1 MTAADSKRRTLAQRL
16 HAAWRALSRGSASVG
31 QTLAEAEK
39 LRRMYQQFREI
50 LNLNDSTLQ
59 LIADIEDRLSG
70 RTPFALIPLVQRIR
84 RVSIDVFVM
93 AKDLNQIADGRY
105 SHLFEAC
112 RRVDA
117 QMEAECAS
125 PRQDFPGPLLLPLS
139 ELRAGDD
146 PRAGTK
152 MANLGEVQNAL
163 GLEVPEGFVITTAA
177 FAKFMSQNE
186 LFERAERLEEVL
198 EMFGPRSL
206 AEACR
211 EVQLAIIAAPVP
223 AEVASQL
230 HAAYALLAGSR
241 ELLVAMRSSAVGEDQ
256 AASHAGQYYTEL
268 NVGQSWL
275 LDAYRSVLASAYSQG
290 AVSYRF
296 ERGRTSSEAFMA
308 VGCLSMLK
316 PRCSGIMFSRGF
328 DDPAA
333 DRVIISAVSELAAGV
348 AWGKQ
353 GAEEIVLEAGTPPA
367 AANSCLAPDEL
378 EKLRHIA
385 RRLEAHFRGPQ
396 DVEWAILPDGRIFIL
411 QTRPMVAGQ
420 PVQNQMPEIGA
431 NHKPLLAGGLPACRG
446 AGSGPV
452 ALVRTDEDLDGFPP
466 GAVLV
471 ARHSSPS
478 FSRVMAH
485 AAAIVTDVGSPSGHM
500 AILAREFGVPAIVGL
515 AGATAALPAGQ
526 LVTVDANSCRVLA
539 GALSLP
545 PGQRTSRLPLA
556 DSPAVLALRRIAK
569 AVTPLHLIDPAAPD
583 FTPANCRSLHDLIRF
598 VHEKVF
604 EVMFFL
610 SDRAVPDQKN
620 ALKIQGN
627 LPYDV
632 LVLDVGGGIADGA
645 RQSGRLHPD
654 EIQSAPMQA
663 FLQGL
668 LDSRIRW
675 DLPRSVSAKGFLS
688 VLGQGIAGP
697 PAEAQGVGRVSY
709 AIISDRYMNFST
721 KAGYHFN
728 TVDTYCGKSLN
739 KNYIHFRFT
748 GGAARDER
756 RERRVR
762 FLSQVLTKLDFKVQ
776 SRADVLVA
784 RLEKY
789 DRDFIQSRL
798 ADLGRL
804 TLCARQLDMLMDSDH
819 SPDFFA
825 KAFLAGEMHRF

>member
-1 MTAADSKRRTLAQRL
+1 MTSSDPNHSAIAKWFKTAWQALARR
-16 HAAWRALSRGSASVG
+16 SASAE
-31 QTLAEAEK
+31 QTQAQAEK
-39 LRRMYQQFREI
+39 LRRMYEQFREI

-70 RTPFALIPLVQRIR
+70 WKPFALKPLVQRIR
-84 RVSIDVFVM
+84 RGSIDVFMMV
-93 AKDLNQIADGRY
+93 KDLNQIADGRY
-105 SHLFEAC
+105 SNLFETC

-117 QMEAECAS
+117 ELEAECAS
-125 PRQDFPGPLLLPLS
+125 LRQNFPGPLVLPL
-139 ELRAGDD
+139 EALRAGDA

-152 MANLGEVQNAL
+152 MANLGEVRNAL
-163 GLEVPEGFVITTAA
+163 GLLVPEGFVITTAA
-177 FAKFMSQNE
+177 FAQFMSQNE
-186 LFERAERLEEVL
+186 LWERAERLEEIL
-198 EMFGPRSL
+198 EVFGPRSL

-211 EVQLAIIAAPVP
+211 EVQLAILAAPVP
-223 AEVASQL
+223 AEAIVQL

-241 ELLVAMRSSAVGEDQ
+241 EILAAMRSSAAGEDQ

-268 NVGQSWL
+268 NVGKSWL

-296 ERGRTSSEAFMA
+296 ERGRTPAEAFMA
-308 VGCLSMLK
+308 VGCLRMLQ

-328 DDPAA
+328 EDPAA
-333 DRVIISAVSELAAGV
+333 DRVIISATSELAAGV

-353 GAEEIVLEAGTPPA
+353 GAEEIVLAAGAPPA
-367 AANSCLAPDEL
+367 SAKSCLAPDEM
-378 EKLRHIA
+378 EKLRRIA
-385 RRLEAHFRGPQ
+385 RRLEEHFGGPQ
-396 DVEWAILPDGRIFIL
+396 DVEWAIVPDGRIFIL
-411 QTRPMVAGQ
+411 QTRPMVAA
-420 PVQNQMPEIGA
+420 PPKETRMPEIGA
-431 NHKPLLAGGLPACRG
+431 DQKPLLAGGLAACRG
-446 AGSGPV
+446 VGSGVV
-452 ALVRTDEDLDGFPP
+452 ALVRTDEDLDGFPK

-478 FSRVMAH
+478 FSRVMARC
-485 AAAIVTDVGSPSGHM
+485 AAIVTDVGSPSGHM
-500 AILAREFGVPAIVGL
+500 AILAREFGVPAIVGIE
-515 AGATAALPAGQ
+515 GATAALPAGQ
-526 LVTVDANSCRVLA
+526 AVTVDANSCRVFA

-545 PGQRTSRLPLA
+545 PAGRESPPLA
-556 DSPAVLALRRIAK
+556 DSPAVQTLRRIAK
-569 AVTPLHLIDPAAPD
+569 LVTPLNLIDPASPE
-583 FTPANCRSLHDLIRF
+583 FKPANCRSLHDLTRF

-604 EVMFFL
+604 EVMFYL
-610 SDRAVPDQKN
+610 SDRAVPDRKT
-620 ALKIQGN
+620 ALKIEGN

-632 LVLDVGGGIADGA
+632 LVLDVGGGIAEGA

-675 DLPRSVSAKGFLS
+675 DQPRAVSAKGFLS
-688 VLGQGIAGP
+688 VLGQGMAGP

-748 GGAARDER
+748 GGAAREDR

-762 FLSQVLTKLDFKVQ
+762 FLAQVLSQLDFKVQ

-789 DRDFIQSRL
+789 DHDFIKSRL
-798 ADLGRL
+798 TELGRL

-825 KAFLAGEMHRF
+825 RAFLAGEMHRF